1 MNILEGMKNDVNT
14 KGFEEWRE
22 YTETLLAISF
32 VMNILEGMKNDVNT
46 KGFEEWREYTE
57 TLLANGAERRA
68 ACSTCAVLNPFN
80 AFAFL
85 LKGARPT
92 QWQIPNDASGHN

>member
-1 MNILEGMKNDVNT
+1 
-14 KGFEEWRE
+14 
-22 YTETLLAISF
+22 
-32 VMNILEGMKNDVNT
+32 MNILEGMKNDVNT